1 MNHSA
6 MKTWGI
12 VAFLLTIGIPNAW
25 AQRTVSSFEEIKMR
39 EGENLYGEEMAL
51 PDQYF
56 IPIGDGTYKVKRL
69 TVTPSTTNSPC
80 TVPYL
85 QMLSDTSVYVC
96 WKTSSLRS
104 EMHVRYGRSGEERT
118 LEAKPTVTK
127 LGDGYFWHK
136 ALLHG
141 LHPATAYDYQ
151 VTASSADEPVYTFHT
166 LDAPGT
172 GERLRVLVIGDH
184 QHNDRSDYEW
194 LCRAAER
201 KAQEKWGKGPLS
213 SHVQFI
219 LNVGDQ
225 VDRGLLVNYEN
236 VHLFKSRLYSPM
248 MPTMTCVGNHDGYG
262 DTGYV
267 LYSGHYPYSELTYQ
281 GIRSGTSTYYAY
293 QAGRVL
299 FVVLNSD
306 GASASQNLWLRK
318 VVAAADT
325 DEQVDFIVATQHR
338 PLYAEQYSTD
348 VSPWMLHTVMPI
360 LEASPKF
367 VLDLAGHHHLY
378 ARGQMTDTPVY
389 HVISGGGVGISVQ
402 GYEQLW
408 GQTPDNHD
416 WDEVQKT
423 IDHWTYQLLDFD
435 YAQGTLTVE
444 SYSVGNRRLVLDN
457 ERIDYFVRN
466 LKDTTC
472 PETPAL
478 APVPE
483 SLSLPYTFSQTTH
496 PDVYATQFQIA
507 TDEAFTQIVQDRV
520 ITKENMYGVDDKF
533 RPLDLHAGKPTTQ
546 WTVDEWA
553 LSPTLYYYIRTRNRN
568 DNLQWSAFSP
578 TCTFTV
584 SGTASQPTTV
594 EPTARFIKQGG
605 GVAIRYTGAPVG
617 TSAWIGIYHTNWNGK
632 SGSLRWQYTQQAE
645 GTAQFDL
652 NEPGDY
658 MAVLF
663 ADNGYTEIARSQPFI
678 VSKHCTDE
686 QPYRISLQS
695 QYLDEGTPLDVTLQ
709 GAPAIKEDWVGV
721 YTKGEEPAVSISLT
735 WAYTQG
741 MTDGTISLNVPSVEG
756 TLSDESPFVGLREG
770 HYYVQYFP
778 GGYYCE
784 MTPRIPFMVG
794 KAMRM
799 DMFKPI
805 LAEGEEAIAVY
816 EGAPTWEAIEVV
828 ITDDS
833 GKETARLPLPATAGG
848 TLRLGRLAPGIY
860 KGSAMTV
867 ATGTAVSPT
876 FTFQVVTSTA
886 LCQPQAATAVRYEA
900 GKLCISASD
909 GKHRVNVCTADGMTV
924 ATRTFDG
931 PRLQWPLH
939 LPDGIYLVHTDA
951 QQACKIAVSTGK

>member
-1 MNHSA
+1 MRNHKHKA
-6 MKTWGI
+6 WGM
-12 VAFLLTIGIPNAW
+12 VALLLMAGLTDTW

-39 EGENLYGEEMAL
+39 EGENLYGQDMTL

-56 IPIGDGTYKVKRL
+56 IPLGDGTYKVRRL
-69 TVTPSTTNSPC
+69 TVTPSTSNSPC

-104 EMHVRYGRSGEERT
+104 EMHVRYGRSGEERP
-118 LEAKPTVTK
+118 LEVIPTVTK

-136 ALLHG
+136 ALLTG

-151 VTASSADEPVYTFHT
+151 VTASSTDGPVYTFHT
-166 LDAPGT
+166 LDTPGQ

-184 QHNDRSDYEW
+184 QHNERSDYEW

-201 KAQEKWGKGPLS
+201 TAQEKWGEGPLA

-236 VHLFKSRLYSPM
+236 VHLFKNRLYSPM
-248 MPTMTCVGNHDGYG
+248 LPTMTCVGNHDGYA
-262 DTGYV
+262 DTEYV
-267 LYSGHYPYSELTYQ
+267 LYSGHYPYSELSYQ
-281 GIRSGTSTYYAY
+281 GIQSGTSTYYAY

-318 VVAAADT
+318 VVAAANL
-325 DEQVDFIVATQHR
+325 DEGVDFIVAAQHR
-338 PLYAEQYSTD
+338 PLYAEQYSND
-348 VSPWMLHTVMPI
+348 VSPWMLHTIMPI

-389 HVISGGGVGISVQ
+389 HVITGGGVGISVQ

-444 SYSVGNRRLVLDN
+444 SYSVGNSRLVQDN
-457 ERIDYFVRN
+457 VLVDRFTRN
-466 LKDTTC
+466 LKDTAS
-472 PETPAL
+472 PETPVL
-478 APVPE
+478 ASVPE
-483 SLSLPYTFSQTTH
+483 SVVLPYTFSQTTH
-496 PDVYATQFQIA
+496 PDVYATQYQIA
-507 TDEAFTQIVQDRV
+507 RDEAFTQLVLDRV
-520 ITKENMYGVDDKF
+520 VTKENMYGVDDKML
-533 RPLDLHAGKPTTQ
+533 PLDLHAGKPTTQ
-546 WTVDEWA
+546 WTVEEWA
-553 LSPTLYYYIRTRNRN
+553 LSPTTYYIRTRNRN
-568 DNLQWSAFSP
+568 GNLQWSDFSP

-584 SGTASQPTTV
+584 SGTASQPATV
-594 EPTARFIKQGG
+594 EPAARFIRQGDN
-605 GVAIRYTGAPVG
+605 VDIRYTGAPVG

-632 SGSLRWQYTQQAE
+632 SSSLRWQYTQKAA

-695 QYLDEGTPLDVTLQ
+695 QYLDEGAPLDVTLQ

-721 YTKGEEPAVSISLT
+721 YSEGQEPAASISLT

-741 MTDGTISLNVPSVEG
+741 MTDGTISLNVPNVKG
-756 TLSDESPFVGLREG
+756 TLSGESPFVGLREG
-770 HYYVQYFP
+770 NYYVQYFP

-794 KAMRM
+794 KAMRV

-828 ITDDS
+828 ITDES
-833 GKETARLPLPATAGG
+833 GKEAARLPLPATAGG

-876 FTFQVVTSTA
+876 FTFQIVKSTA
-886 LCQPQAATAVRYEA
+886 MDLPRATTDIRYET
-900 GKLCISASD
+900 GSLCIETTDGQHLVTVCSAN
-909 GKHRVNVCTADGMTV
+909 GQVVNR
-924 ATRTFDG
+924 RTFTG
-931 PRLQWPLH
+931 TRLEWPLR
-939 LPDGIYLVHTDA
+939 LPDGIYLVHTDT
-951 QQACKIAVSTGK
+951 QQACKIAVHTNR